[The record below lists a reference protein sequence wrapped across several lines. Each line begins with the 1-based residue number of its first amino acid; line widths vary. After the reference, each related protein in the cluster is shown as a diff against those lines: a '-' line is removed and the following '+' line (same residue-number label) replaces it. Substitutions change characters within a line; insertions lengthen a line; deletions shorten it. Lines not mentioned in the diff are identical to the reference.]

1 MLMASP
7 AGAKPRPPAEP
18 GAAGAFPAGVIGP
31 ILALM
36 TATLPRRFNLARHC
50 LAENARLRPSKTALV
65 IVGEG
70 LGEERWTYADVDRT
84 VRGLAA
90 GLRGLGLP
98 AGARIMIRMGNEADF
113 AFAYFAAI
121 AAGFVALPSS
131 SQLTAAEAAWI
142 AEDAGAAALLVGAGR
157 DDPTL
162 RQAARR
168 LGAAVLDPGDLR
180 RLKETPTAEGYA
192 DTLAEDPAHLVYTS
206 GTSGRPKGVLH
217 AQRVALGRRPMHDHW
232 MGLAESDILLHAG
245 ALNWTYT
252 LGVGLLDPWA
262 RGAAT
267 ILYNGP
273 RDPGLWPALIA
284 RHRATIFA
292 ATPGLY
298 RQMLKHADLAAHDLS
313 SLRHGLAAGEALP
326 AELLESWLAATGIPI
341 YEALGMSEISTYI
354 SSGPGTPVRPGS
366 PGRPQP
372 GRRVAILDRDAGE
385 TPLPAGRVGLLAV
398 HRSDPGLMLG
408 YWNRPDEDAQA
419 FRGEW
424 FAGGDLA
431 SFDEDG
437 YVHYHGR
444 NDDVMNALGYRV
456 SPLEIETVLLGHP
469 SVAEAAVTEVRVRQ
483 DGVPVIAAFVVL
495 RDGVA
500 GDPDGIQAFAAE
512 RLAAYKRPRR
522 IFVLQQLPRTP
533 HGKLSR
539 RALRDLVPDEAP

>member
-1 MLMASP
+1 
-7 AGAKPRPPAEP
+7 
-18 GAAGAFPAGVIGP
+18 V
-31 ILALM
+31 
-36 TATLPRRFNLARHC
+36 TLPRRFNLARYC
-50 LAENARLRPSKTALV
+50 LAENARLRPSKTAMV
-65 IVGEG
+65 IVGRD
-70 LGEERWTYADVDRT
+70 LDEERWSYAEVDRS

-90 GLRGLGLP
+90 GLLGLGLEP
-98 AGARIMIRMGNEADF
+98 GARIMIRMGNEADF
-113 AFAYFAAI
+113 ALMYFAAI

-142 AEDAGAAALLVGAGR
+142 GEDSGAAAIVVGAGL
-157 DDPTL
+157 DEPVL
-162 RQAARR
+162 GEAARR
-168 LGAAVLDPGDLR
+168 LGAAMLGPDDIR
-180 RLKETPTAEGYA
+180 RLKAAPPVEDYA

-232 MGLAESDILLHAG
+232 MGLAQSDVLLHAG

-252 LGVGLLDPWA
+252 LGVGLLDPWS
-262 RGAAT
+262 RGAGT

-273 RDPGLWPALIA
+273 RDPGIWPALIA

-292 ATPGLY
+292 ATPGVY
-298 RQMLKHADLAAHDLS
+298 RQLLKHADLAAHDLR

-326 AELLESWLAATGIPI
+326 PDLLGRWLDATGIPI

-354 SSGPGTPVRPGS
+354 SSGPATPVRPGS

-372 GRRVAILDRDAGE
+372 GRRVAILDPRGGE
-385 TPLPAGRVGLLAV
+385 APLPAGEVGLLAV

-408 YWNRPDEDAQA
+408 YWRRPDEEAAA

-424 FAGGDLA
+424 FIGGDLA
-431 SFDEDG
+431 SFDADG

-456 SPLEIETVLLGHP
+456 SPVEVETVLLDHP
-469 SVAEAAVTEVRVRQ
+469 AVAEAAVTETPVRQ

-495 RDGVA
+495 RDGA
-500 GDPDGIQAFAAE
+500 APDPEGILAFAGE

-522 IFVLQQLPRTP
+522 IYVVPHLPRTP

-539 RALRDLVPDEAP
+539 RALPALIPRSGA